1 MIKKLPKDNMGT
13 SNLGWLESRFH
24 FSFANYHNPK
34 NMRFGVLRVVNDD
47 IIHTT
52 SGFDMH
58 PHENM
63 EIITYVINGELTH
76 KDSLGNI
83 ETLTRGDVQYLSA
96 GDGIY
101 HSEHNLH
108 KFENLRLL
116 QMWIIPPQKG
126 LSRLYGSH
134 KFLNEDRKNKLLNI
148 VSSNKGL
155 SPIKIYQDVNFF
167 VSELEKEKTLDFK
180 ISENRQIYFIQ
191 IEGSSLIN
199 GTELNLGDAAEIAN
213 ENNLHI
219 ECVKNSHFLFI
230 EMSN

>member
-1 MIKKLPKDNMGT
+1 MTILSIQLLD
-13 SNLGWLESRFH
+13 L
-24 FSFANYHNPK
+24 
-34 NMRFGVLRVVNDD
+34 
-47 IIHTT
+47 ICIHI
-52 SGFDMH
+52 
-58 PHENM
+58 HENM

-116 QMWIIPPQKG
+116 QMWIVPPQKG

-134 KFLNEDRKNKLLNI
+134 KFLDTDRKNKLLNI

-180 ISENRQIYFIQ
+180 ISENRQIYFVQ
-191 IEGSSLIN
+191 IEGNSLIN
-199 GTELNLGDAAEIAN
+199 EIELNLGDAAEITN
-213 ENNLHI
+213 EDNLHI
-219 ECVKNSHFLFI
+219 KALENSHFLFI
-230 EMSN
+230 EMPI

>member
-1 MIKKLPKDNMGT
+1 MIKRLSKDNMGT

-24 FSFANYHNPK
+24 FSFANYYNPK

-83 ETLTRGDVQYLSA
+83 EILTRGDVQYLSA

-101 HSEHNLH
+101 HSEHNFH

-116 QMWIIPPQKG
+116 QMWIVPPQKG
-126 LSRLYGSH
+126 LSKLYGSH
-134 KFLNEDRKNKLLNI
+134 KFLREDRKNKLLNI
-148 VSSNKGL
+148 VSSNKEL

-167 VSELEKEKTLDFK
+167 VSELEKGKTLDFK
-180 ISENRQIYFIQ
+180 ISKNRQIYFVQ
-191 IEGSSLIN
+191 IEGSSILN
-199 GTELNLGDAAEIAN
+199 GIILNAGDAAEITN
-213 ENNLHI
+213 ENNLRI
-219 ECVKNSHFLFI
+219 ESIENSHFLFI

>member
-1 MIKKLPKDNMGT
+1 MLKKLQKENMGT

-24 FSFANYHNPK
+24 FSFSNYYNPK
-34 NMRFGVLRVVNDD
+34 NMCFGVLRVLNDD

-58 PHENM
+58 PHENV

-83 ETLTRGDVQYLSA
+83 ETLTRGDIQYLSA

-101 HSEHNLH
+101 HSEYNFH

-116 QMWIIPPQKG
+116 QMWIVPPQKG
-126 LSRLYGSH
+126 LSKLYGSH

-167 VSELEKEKTLDFK
+167 ASELEKEKTLDFK
-180 ISENRQIYFIQ
+180 ISENRQIYFVQ
-191 IEGSSLIN
+191 IEGSSILN
-199 GTELNLGDAAEIAN
+199 GIILNSGDAAEITN
-213 ENNLHI
+213 ENNLRI
-219 ECVKNSHFLFI
+219 ESIENSHFLFI

>member
-1 MIKKLPKDNMGT
+1 MIKKLPKENMGT

-24 FSFANYHNPK
+24 FSFANYYNPK

-116 QMWIIPPQKG
+116 QMWIVPPQKG

-134 KFLNEDRKNKLLNI
+134 NFFNEDRKNKLLNI

-180 ISENRQIYFIQ
+180 ISENRQIYFVQ
-191 IEGSSLIN
+191 IEGDSLIN
-199 GTELNLGDAAEIAN
+199 GIELNLGDAAEITS

-219 ECVKNSHFLFI
+219 EALENSHFLFI

>member
-1 MIKKLPKDNMGT
+1 MIKKLPKENMGT

-24 FSFANYHNPK
+24 FSFASYYNPK

-47 IIHTT
+47 IIHAT

-116 QMWIIPPQKG
+116 QMWIVPPQKG

-134 KFLNEDRKNKLLNI
+134 KFLDTDRKNKLLNI

-167 VSELEKEKTLDFK
+167 VSELEKEKTLNFK
-180 ISENRQIYFIQ
+180 ISKNRQIYFVQ
-191 IEGSSLIN
+191 IEGDSLIN
-199 GTELNLGDAAEIAN
+199 EIELNSGDAAEITS

-219 ECVKNSHFLFI
+219 KALGNSHFLFI

>member
-1 MIKKLPKDNMGT
+1 MIKKLSKENMGT
-13 SNLGWLESRFH
+13 SDLGWLKSRFH
-24 FSFANYHNPK
+24 FSFADYYNPK

-116 QMWIIPPQKG
+116 QMWIVPPQKG

-134 KFLNEDRKNKLLNI
+134 KFLDTDRKNKLLNI

-167 VSELEKEKTLDFK
+167 VSELEKQKTLNFK
-180 ISENRQIYFIQ
+180 ISKNRQIYFVQ
-191 IEGSSLIN
+191 IEGNSLIN
-199 GTELNLGDAAEIAN
+199 EIELNLGDAAEITN
-213 ENNLHI
+213 EDNLHI
-219 ECVKNSHFLFI
+219 KALGNSHFLFI

>member
-1 MIKKLPKDNMGT
+1 
-13 SNLGWLESRFH
+13 
-24 FSFANYHNPK
+24 
-34 NMRFGVLRVVNDD
+34 
-47 IIHTT
+47 
-52 SGFDMH
+52 
-58 PHENM
+58 M

-83 ETLTRGDVQYLSA
+83 ETLTRGNVQYLSA

-108 KFENLRLL
+108 KFENLHLL
-116 QMWIIPPQKG
+116 QMWIVPPQKG

-134 KFLNEDRKNKLLNI
+134 KFLDTDRKNKLLNI

-167 VSELEKEKTLDFK
+167 VSELEKEKTLNFK
-180 ISENRQIYFIQ
+180 ISKNRQIYFVQ
-191 IEGSSLIN
+191 IEGDSLIN
-199 GTELNLGDAAEIAN
+199 EIELNSGDAAEITS

-219 ECVKNSHFLFI
+219 KALGNSHFLFI